1 MKIVV
6 TGSTAFDYLMRFP
19 GKFADN
25 LVADQLENISVSF
38 LVKEMVKRR
47 GGTAPNIAYTMALLG
62 GRPTV
67 MATAGQD
74 FAEYREF
81 LEASGVD
88 TSAIVTIDDVYTAS
102 FFANTD
108 SDQNQIASFYAGAMD
123 HAGILSFAEYAP
135 DCDLTIVSPNEPAAM
150 QQYMEECKQS
160 GIDYIYDPSQQTI
173 WLSGDDLMNG
183 LTNCYLLTVNEYEFS
198 LIMEKTGL
206 TQAEIYER
214 AGGVLITKGKS
225 GSTLSIDGE
234 LYEFPV
240 VPPTKFEDPT
250 GAGDAFRAG
259 LMRSIELGL
268 PWEIAGR
275 VGALCSTYAI
285 EHSGTQDHAFTPA
298 EFVARF
304 REHFDDN
311 GALDILMGAAA
322 VAV

>member
-6 TGSTAFDYLMRFP
+6 TGSIAFDYLMRFP

-62 GRPTV
+62 SQPTV

-74 FAEYREF
+74 FAEYRTF
-81 LEASGVD
+81 LEKSGVN

-108 SDQNQIASFYAGAMD
+108 ADQNQIASFYSGAMD
-123 HAGILSFAEYAP
+123 HAGQLSFAEYAP

-150 QQYMEECKQS
+150 QQYMKECKES
-160 GIDYIYDPSQQTI
+160 SIDYIYDPSQQTI
-173 WLSGDDLMNG
+173 WLSGDELMTG
-183 LTNCYLLTVNEYEFS
+183 LTGCYLLTVNEYEFS

-206 TQAEIYER
+206 SRDEIHAR
-214 AGGVLITKGKS
+214 AGGVLVTKGKN
-225 GSTLSIDGE
+225 GAILSIDGND
-234 LYEFPV
+234 YEFPV
-240 VPPTKFEDPT
+240 VPPIQFEDPT

-268 PWEIAGR
+268 SWEVAGR
-275 VGALCSTYAI
+275 VGALCSTYVI
-285 EHSGTQDHAFTPA
+285 EQAGTQDHTFTLV
-298 EFVARF
+298 EFITRF

-311 GALDILMGAAA
+311 GELDVLLGN
-322 VAV
+322 VATA